1 VTIGDTQNLRSLLHQ
16 IVCRADDKGVRVK
29 VKTLGSG
36 VANLVLLLTL
46 LVGTSPARADY
57 QPQLPVY
64 TTDHYILHTDVS
76 PDLAR
81 DLGERL
87 DAMYDEYARRLGA
100 FGRDNDRALNVWV
113 FQRKI
118 DYMKFIDDRLPNT
131 GGVFIPNK
139 NCLAA
144 YLETQ
149 GRDALRRTLQHEAFH
164 QFAHRLISP
173 ELPVWINEGIAQLF
187 EEGIYTGKR
196 FIVEQVPPRRLRQLQ
211 DDMSNRRLTA
221 FQDFVFMDHREWASN
236 MRDRDRGSSQY
247 NQAWAMVHFLVY
259 AEDANTG
266 TPLYRE
272 RFFQMLTQVKN
283 GVDPK
288 EAFRANFGVNFAGFQ
303 ERFLAYARSL
313 TATPESNFVE
323 NAEVLSD
330 LMVEIHNSEKRV
342 FRSVPDFRTHLE
354 RGGYQLKYTK
364 GQLRWTTSADVD
376 IYFKDLR
383 GRDLDANQCG
393 LVSNPNAP
401 LPDLV
406 LRPGGNLEYRARFY
420 IAEDGKP
427 DREIIVRSY

>member
-1 VTIGDTQNLRSLLHQ
+1 MG
-16 IVCRADDKGVRVK
+16 VK
-29 VKTLGSG
+29 VKTLHSG
-36 VANLVLLLTL
+36 VANLVLLSLLLTGGP
-46 LVGTSPARADY
+46 VARADY
-57 QPQLPVY
+57 LPQLPIYPTNHY
-64 TTDHYILHTDVS
+64 TIHSDVD
-76 PDLAR
+76 PALAR

-87 DAMYDEYARRLGA
+87 DAMYDEYSRRLGA
-100 FGRDNDRALNVWV
+100 FGRDSDEQLNVWI
-113 FQRKI
+113 FERKI

-131 GGVFIPNK
+131 GGVFIPQK

-173 ELPVWINEGIAQLF
+173 NLPVWINEGIAQLF

-211 DDMSNRRLTA
+211 DDMNNRRLTP
-221 FQDFVFMDHREWASN
+221 FQDFVYMDHKTWASN

-259 AEDANTG
+259 AQDANTG
-266 TPLYRE
+266 KPLYRE
-272 RFFQMLTQVKN
+272 RFFKMLTQIKF
-283 GVDPK
+283 GVDSK
-288 EAFRANFGVNFAGFQ
+288 EAFRANFGENFAGFQ
-303 ERFLAYARSL
+303 ERFLGYARSL
-313 TATPESNFVE
+313 TATQESNFVE

-330 LMVEIHNSEKRV
+330 LMVEIHNSENRV

-364 GQLRWTTSADVD
+364 GQLRWTTSPDVD
-376 IYFKDLR
+376 VYFKDMT

-393 LVSNPNAP
+393 LVTNPSAP

-406 LRPGGNLEYRARFY
+406 IRPGGGLEYRARFY
-420 IAEDGKP
+420 VADDGKP